1 MNNVYNDTT
10 HEEKSQIQVEEM
22 VVDHTTPE
30 EVLMAW
36 QEMQAL
42 RKKEEVPAMEWAE
55 FLNWMTG
62 R

>member
-10 HEEKSQIQVEEM
+10 HEEKSQMDVEEM
-22 VVDHTTPE
+22 AIDLTTPE

-36 QEMQAL
+36 QEMQTL
-42 RKKEEVPAMEWAE
+42 RKRKEVPAMEWAE
-55 FLNWMTG
+55 FLGLMTG